1 MTPLS
6 SDLNLTIS
14 DAEYLENSE
23 IDDLLYMPDL
33 LQSRFISD
41 IHWEFSEQLQEL
53 FEPLGIYLDT
63 ECGMTATTREQVI
76 ADLKRLIIAVNATDI
91 E

>member
-1 MTPLS
+1 
-6 SDLNLTIS
+6 
-14 DAEYLENSE
+14 
-23 IDDLLYMPDL
+23 MPDL

-53 FEPLGIYLDT
+53 FESFGIYLDT
-63 ECGMTATTREQVI
+63 ERRMIAATREQAI
-76 ADLKRLIIAVNATDI
+76 TDLKRLIIAMNATDI

>member
-1 MTPLS
+1 M
-6 SDLNLTIS
+6 NLIIS
-14 DAEYLENSE
+14 DAEYIENSE

-63 ECGMTATTREQVI
+63 ECGMTATTREQAI